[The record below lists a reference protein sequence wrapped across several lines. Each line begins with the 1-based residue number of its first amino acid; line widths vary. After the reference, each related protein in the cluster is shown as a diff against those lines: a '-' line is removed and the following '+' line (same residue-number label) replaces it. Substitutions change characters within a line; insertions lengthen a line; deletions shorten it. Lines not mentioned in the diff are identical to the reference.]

1 MKGGSTVVPIMGTI
15 LRIEAGAHAGEAVE
29 RAVSWFQQIEAACTR
44 FDSSSELRRLGERIG
59 EPVKVSPLLFEA
71 LRFSLAVAA
80 ETDGAFDPTVGVA
93 MAERGYDRNYQT
105 RLRTK
110 SVVGQAVSAC
120 YRDIQLNDSAQTAML
135 LKPLMLDLGAVAKG
149 LAIDMAV
156 KELGSVGDFLIDA
169 GGDVFAGGRDPS
181 GADWTIGI
189 VHPRQA
195 ATVIEVL
202 RVSDCAVCTSGD
214 YERGAHLLDAR
225 RGGPAV
231 TLASATVIA
240 SSALVADALATA
252 AFALG
257 PEEGLA
263 FLERQG
269 VEGILYTPELK
280 RYATRGMAAY
290 TR

>member
-15 LRIEAGAHAGEAVE
+15 LRIEAGDHAGDAVE

-231 TLASATVIA
+231 RLASATVIA

-257 PEEGLA
+257 PEEGLG